1 MLVNTLILV
10 ALLVLKKK
18 GDAVANVIILFYSL
32 CILMYALSY
41 FVYISEEH
49 WSLICVF
56 VDLLILYACFLCYYN
71 NKDKLLIMYALLVL
85 VLYLAPDMYQYYMGE
100 INRYGMITMAMSV
113 IDILIV
119 GRSYV
124 VRRGS

>member
-41 FVYISEEH
+41 FVYISAEH

-56 VDLLILYACFLCYYN
+56 VDLLILYSCFLCYYN